1 MNLSAEQIREIIKK
15 YDKKLDG
22 VSFMFI
28 ENGKITVF
36 DAADVNDLHKKVK
49 AWAEGNVDEDDPEF
63 FFEFYG
69 PGLYV
74 VSSAQDG
81 AYEGARRVMG
91 VPEVID
97 VLICMN
103 EDRKEEILDYVDCL
117 EEEYL
122 QSLSRDRRERIS
134 SVSDSPTA

>member
-1 MNLSAEQIREIIKK
+1 MNLSVEQIKEIIER
-15 YDKKLDG
+15 YDKKLDN

-36 DAADVNDLHKKVK
+36 DATDVNDLAQKVRS
-49 AWAEGNVDEDDPEF
+49 WAEENIDEDEPEF

-91 VPEVID
+91 VPEIID
-97 VLICMN
+97 VLIQMN
-103 EDRKEEILDYVDCL
+103 EDRKEEILDILDVL
-117 EEEYL
+117 GE
-122 QSLSRDRRERIS
+122 
-134 SVSDSPTA
+134 V